1 MYSVKSTLPSDKIV
15 ALALEFI
22 ALITTSTAP
31 KQVNVNL
38 WELGNIIAGSSYT
51 IQAQAF
57 TSMNEATVQ
66 SDKVTNRVVV
76 EDGANLVVLVEG
88 ITSKAEVDAGAVISS
103 TN

>member
-1 MYSVKSTLPSDKIV
+1 MVLLKTIELGK
-15 ALALEFI
+15 
-22 ALITTSTAP
+22 TTSTAP

-66 SDKVTNRVVV
+66 SDKVTNRCSC
-76 EDGANLVVLVEG
+76 GRWC
-88 ITSKAEVDAGAVISS
+88 
-103 TN
+103 